1 MKLKNRYN
9 NFRYIFRRKYPAL
22 FNTIN
27 TIAFPAKVL
36 LLCLSLAALVSYYQ
50 KHYSF
55 GAASNTSRT
64 IAATGNATQLIAA
77 QPEDTSLSPVVFTEG
92 AEAEQTMT
100 ELAPEPETLLPY
112 AEFRKLTTTILSV
125 NWLLAQPSNYYVA
138 QIASSPNLELLTSLA
153 QNQNLEDPL
162 AIYPF
167 KVNKNGNLVY
177 GLSSGLFT
185 SKSPAMAKVPELAE
199 ISEHHG
205 VWVRQI
211 SEIGDQLESLKK
223 KQSL

>member
-1 MKLKNRYN
+1 VKLKNRYN
-9 NFRYIFRRKYPAL
+9 NFRYTYRRKYPAL
-22 FNTIN
+22 YNTLN

-55 GAASNTSRT
+55 GAASNTTRT

-77 QPEDTSLSPVVFTEG
+77 QPEDTSSTIATTGNATQLI
-92 AEAEQTMT
+92 AAQ
-100 ELAPEPETLLPY
+100 PEDTSTLLPDN
-112 AEFRKLTTTILSV
+112 EFRKLTTTILSV

-138 QIASSPNLELLTSLA
+138 QIASSPNLELLTNLA
-153 QNQNLEDPL
+153 QNQNLEEPL

-167 KVNKNGNLVY
+167 KVNKNRNLVY

-199 ISEHHG
+199 ISKHHG

-211 SEIGDQLESLKK
+211 SEIEDQLESLKK
-223 KQSL
+223 KSSL